1 MDVVNNPKHYASG
14 RKYEP
19 IDILEAYFPQEPLLW
34 QVIKY
39 CSRFNRKSDP
49 LIDLKKAEWYLSRKI
64 NKIHAGKEYIYYVSP
79 VIMVDAII
87 SDWFDSYG
95 QDPVAKHVS
104 EVTRRIMA
112 CVHQWTPHTL
122 RDGNIYED
130 GDIFELSLALT
141 ELQFAIDMLS
151 QQSFSKKYDVED
163 TSLTFDEYQDDALLT
178 AIYPNHIKLMYPAL
192 GLCGEA
198 GEVAEKIKKLYRD
211 TDGEVTQEFK
221 NSLCKEL
228 GDVLWYVSALS
239 KDVGLSLNEVAFGN
253 LAKLADRQSR
263 GKLKG
268 DGDER

>member
-19 IDILEAYFPQEPLLW
+19 IDILEVYFPQEPLLW

-49 LIDLKKAEWYLSRKI
+49 LIDLKKAEWYLTRKL
-64 NKIHAGKEYIYYVSP
+64 NKIHAGEEYFHYVNP
-79 VIMVDAII
+79 VIMVDTII

-95 QDPVAKHVS
+95 QDPVARHVS

-112 CVHQWTPHTL
+112 CVHHMH
-122 RDGNIYED
+122 ED

-211 TDGEVTQEFK
+211 SDGEVTPEFK

-228 GDVLWYVSALS
+228 GDVLWYITAIS

-253 LAKLADRQSR
+253 LAKLADRHTR

>member
-49 LIDLKKAEWYLSRKI
+49 LIDLKKAEWYLSRKL
-64 NKIHAGKEYIYYVSP
+64 NKIHAGEEYFHYVSP

-104 EVTRRIMA
+104 EVARRLMA
-112 CVHQWTPHTL
+112 CVHYMH
-122 RDGNIYED
+122 ED

-141 ELQFAIDMLS
+141 ELQYAIDMLS

>member
-19 IDILEAYFPQEPLLW
+19 IDVLESYFPQEPLLW

-64 NKIHAGKEYIYYVSP
+64 NKIHAGEQYIHYVSP
-79 VIMVDAII
+79 VMSVDTVIN
-87 SDWFDSYG
+87 DWFDSYG
-95 QDPVAKHVS
+95 QDPVARHVS
-104 EVTRRIMA
+104 EVTRRLMA
-112 CVHQWTPHTL
+112 CVHHMH
-122 RDGNIYED
+122 ED

-141 ELQFAIDMLS
+141 ELKFAIDMLS
-151 QQSFSKKYDVED
+151 QQSFSKKYTIED
-163 TSLTFDEYQDDALLT
+163 TSLTFDEYQNDALLT
-178 AIYPNHIKLMYPAL
+178 AIYSKDIALMYPAL

-198 GEVAEKIKKLYRD
+198 GEVAEKVKKLYRD
-211 TDGEVTQEFK
+211 SDGEVTPEFK